1 MEGITDVVY
10 ARCSLSVCQDFEI
23 QKLHEY
29 HDFYLQRLSLFLVF
43 ENLQNMCLEIC
54 ELGTTYFHSAPG

>member
-43 ENLQNMCLEIC
+43 ENLQNM
-54 ELGTTYFHSAPG
+54 S